1 MKKSYQIQ
9 NKKQLKAQ
17 LLSIKLNLRAKEA
30 EIQEDAKAYL
40 NHTASRILGRNKKI
54 KPPVLVA
61 KSVTRF
67 FEGKVLIH
75 ILPRFVKGYMMKRS
89 GWLSRSLASLFAKKI
104 GRSLDKTYF
113 EPK

>member
-1 MKKSYQIQ
+1 MKKNYQIQ

-17 LLSIKLNLRAKEA
+17 LLSIKLNLRAQELG
-30 EIQEDAKAYL
+30 IQEDAKAYL
-40 NHTASRILGRNKKI
+40 HHTASRILGKNKKN
-54 KPPVLVA
+54 KPPVLGA
-61 KSVTRF
+61 KSVNRF

-75 ILPRFVKGYMMKRS
+75 ILPRFVKGYLMKRS
-89 GWLSRSLASLFAKKI
+89 GWLSRSLANMFAKKI